1 MAKNKNKRGIDSYNS
16 GTVILDIVMLIL
28 GFVFLINTIAGRGD
42 QVASIFVRAIGGIL
56 IAIGAFSLILFFIKG
71 DKELFDWIIMIFG
84 TAIGVFGIVV
94 VIKPEPIINILNWI
108 MGAIII
114 IYAVVTIITAFGI
127 LRPAGAEKWGFS
139 AIVGLVALA
148 LGLFVIFFN
157 LATKVMMI
165 VIGATLILGS
175 VGGIANAILAL
186 KAKKEAK
193 KVIKAAGLDPDN
205 VTVEEPSDDSS
216 ERSAPGD
223 DVTKF

>member
-216 ERSAPGD
+216 ESSAPGD

>member
-16 GTVILDIVMLIL
+16 GTVILDIVTLIL

-108 MGAIII
+108 MGVIII

-216 ERSAPGD
+216 ESSAPGD